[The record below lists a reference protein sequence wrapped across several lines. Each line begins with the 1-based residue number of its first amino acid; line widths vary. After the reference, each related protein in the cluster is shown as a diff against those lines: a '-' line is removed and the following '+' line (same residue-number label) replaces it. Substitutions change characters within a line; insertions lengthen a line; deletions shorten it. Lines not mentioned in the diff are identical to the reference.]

1 MAMLLLVSEYHFN
14 TYVSESICS
23 FYIHGDLFSLY
34 FKTSNV
40 NKKCIFAL
48 PTNKVINVPTLLTF
62 PPMKHSRLNEHFTK
76 KHSDKVGN
84 DISYLLVFSPSI
96 CNLSWHAIPV
106 STEVT
111 SLFSYHIQISLI
123 CYVICILISTGI
135 STLIFLLAW
144 SVF

>member
-1 MAMLLLVSEYHFN
+1 MQLSSKLKNCFFVLFRSLRIGQHFRKSDN
-14 TYVSESICS
+14 QWQCCSWYLKTTSTRVSESICS

-62 PPMKHSRLNEHFTK
+62 SPMKHSRLNEHFTK

-84 DISYLLVFSPSI
+84 DISYLLVFSLSI
-96 CNLSWHAIPV
+96 NL
-106 STEVT
+106 
-111 SLFSYHIQISLI
+111 
-123 CYVICILISTGI
+123 
-135 STLIFLLAW
+135 
-144 SVF
+144 